1 MALADVARELQEAAS
16 ADLLWLRDMRKYVNL
31 NNDKALQA
39 ERRRLAEFDA
49 SLEALTMEGQR
60 RRWRMFADLERKC
73 RTRELYQ
80 EVLQE
85 AGQEERKRKGGGEA
99 FAKRARPAIME
110 RLAEIDALFHEE
122 KEYQLR
128 IKEVAA
134 DGGCDRKSG
143 NQAAAAADGGG
154 GRGCGTAES
163 QK

>member
-39 ERRRLAEFDA
+39 ERRRLAELDA
-49 SLEALTMEGQR
+49 FPEALT
-60 RRWRMFADLERKC
+60 RMLAEFARKC

-99 FAKRARPAIME
+99 FVKRARPAIME
-110 RLAEIDALFHEE
+110 RLAEIDALYHEE

-143 NQAAAAADGGG
+143 NQAAFAADGGG
-154 GRGCGTAES
+154 GQCGGTAES